1 MMKIGIV
8 VSEWYWEEIT
18 SKMLKE
24 AENVA
29 RKEKVEVEV
38 FKAPGS
44 FDLPL
49 PAKKFLRR
57 KDIDGVVTL
66 GAVIEG
72 DTDHDKV
79 ISHSLAKTLQELSL
93 EFEKPVMLGV
103 NGPKMNWEQALAR
116 ISRSGEVM
124 KACIEMIRKIKGM

>member
-79 ISHSLAKTLQELSL
+79 ISHSLALQVFQILVIT
-93 EFEKPVMLGV
+93 PV
-103 NGPKMNWEQALAR
+103 KF
-116 ISRSGEVM
+116 
-124 KACIEMIRKIKGM
+124 

>member
-29 RKEKVEVEV
+29 KKEKIEVEV
-38 FKAPGS
+38 VKVPGS
-44 FDLPL
+44 FDIPL
-49 PAKKFLRR
+49 PVKNFLRR

-79 ISHSLAKTLQELSL
+79 ISYSVAKTLQELSL

-103 NGPKMNWEQALAR
+103 NGPTMSWKQAVAR
-116 ISRSGEVM
+116 ISRAGEVM
-124 KACIEMIRKIKGM
+124 MACIEMVR